1 MACFKW
7 HIPKR
12 RRKIAPTGRTPWN
25 RDGFDSIDCDGFA
38 VDRSGFSAASR
49 VWRPAGRRTRTA
61 GCRLP
66 DFRRACGNCGYQL
79 LRGIAPANLASGRPF
94 GPRAEP
100 GVRAVDLLATK
111 MITRMA

>member
-7 HIPKR
+7 HIAKR

-25 RDGFDSIDCDGFA
+25 RDGFDSLDCSGF
-38 VDRSGFSAASR
+38 VDDWSGFSAASR
-49 VWRPAGRRTRTA
+49 VRKPAGRRTRSA
-61 GCRLP
+61 GNRLP
-66 DFRRACGNCGYQL
+66 DVGRACGNCGYQL
-79 LRGIAPANLASGRPF
+79 LRGIAVARLANCRPSGP
-94 GPRAEP
+94 GTET